1 MCCADLEFPVPPKF
15 IDEGTSRDV
24 IVKEGDSAQLTCQAT
39 GNPMPKIRWSREDGK
54 SIRKG
59 QKSKSF
65 QKRIINLPQNVLW
78 SCVSMV
84 DTPCLVSH

>member
-1 MCCADLEFPVPPKF
+1 MYRKTISQKCWMAFGRFTDTSFTQLFSVPPKF

-59 QKSKSF
+59 QKSK
-65 QKRIINLPQNVLW
+65 
-78 SCVSMV
+78 
-84 DTPCLVSH
+84 

>member
-1 MCCADLEFPVPPKF
+1 MICLKCCPKEQMYRKIISQKCWMAFGRFTQLFSVPPKF

-54 SIRKG
+54 SIRKD
-59 QKSKSF
+59 QKSK
-65 QKRIINLPQNVLW
+65 
-78 SCVSMV
+78 
-84 DTPCLVSH
+84 